1 MPAMPA
7 PMTAKCLKLDFAMD
21 FGADFEEDAEGREG
35 REEDDEAAEG
45 WLLDIVA
52 LGLKS
57 EVLVL
62 RLRFI
67 CRSPKI
73 IVEPTV
79 CTVMAPS

>member
-1 MPAMPA
+1 MPAIPA
-7 PMTAKCLKLDFAMD
+7 PMTAKCLALGFAMD
-21 FGADFEEDAEGREG
+21 FDADFEEDAEGREG

-45 WLLDIVA
+45 WLFDAVVA
-52 LGLKS
+52 GLKS

-67 CRSPKI
+67 CCSPKV
-73 IVEPTV
+73 IVEHTV